1 MTVLIVTQGF
11 SFTFRLS
18 RIEIWITCVVVWP
31 FIEQAETKW
40 KKKGKKNL
48 PSGHTRASLFV
59 MDQKGYLIQDD
70 CYQSSHLFFFSL
82 LCKAGLIEIQCM
94 LTPKGKEVL
103 HKS

>member
-1 MTVLIVTQGF
+1 M
-11 SFTFRLS
+11 
-18 RIEIWITCVVVWP
+18 
-31 FIEQAETKW
+31 

-94 LTPKGKEVL
+94 LTPTGKEAL